1 MKIKK
6 EKSFFNMTGLI
17 LEGGTFRGIFS
28 AGVMDAFL
36 REGLEFPYISGV
48 SAGISNGVSY
58 ISKQEGRNLELLVK
72 YRNDKRYLGAS
83 NFLKCGSYFGLD
95 FVYGEIPKKL
105 VPFNYETFRA
115 YEGTALVGVTNALT
129 GKEEYKNALLDDD
142 NFHFLRATC
151 AIPGYFPAINLGGTP
166 YFDGGLACPVT
177 YQKAL
182 NDGCDKLVI
191 ILTRPA
197 GFIRKPSK
205 AGIAMSQ
212 IIKFRY
218 PAIERLL
225 LVRHKI
231 YNAQMKRIRGLE
243 ASGKAFVI
251 RPEYALESFEKRPER
266 IVANYAHGV
275 SVGYRKMDK
284 LKEFLQI
291 NS

>member
-1 MKIKK
+1 
-6 EKSFFNMTGLI
+6 MTGLI
-17 LEGGTFRGIFS
+17 LEGGTFRAIFS
-28 AGVMDAFL
+28 AGVMDTFL

-95 FVYGEIPKKL
+95 FVYGEIPKRL
-105 VPFNYETFRA
+105 VPFDYTAFRS
-115 YEGTALVGVTNALT
+115 YDGTALVGVTNALT
-129 GKEEYKNALLDDD
+129 GKAEYKNALDDD
-142 NFHFLRATC
+142 EDFHFLRATC
-151 AIPGYFPAINLGGTP
+151 AIPGYFPAIKLSGIP

-177 YQKAL
+177 YRKAL
-182 NDGCDKLVI
+182 KDGCDKLVI

-212 IIKFRY
+212 IMKFRY
-218 PAIERLL
+218 PAIEKLL

-231 YNAQMKRIRGLE
+231 YNAQMKQISELE
-243 ASGKAFVI
+243 AAGKAFVI
-251 RPEYALESFEKRPER
+251 RPEYTLESFEKRPER
-266 IVANYAHGV
+266 IIANYAHGV
-275 SVGYRKMDK
+275 SVGFDK
-284 LKEFLQI
+284 IDALKEFLKI
-291 NS
+291 NA